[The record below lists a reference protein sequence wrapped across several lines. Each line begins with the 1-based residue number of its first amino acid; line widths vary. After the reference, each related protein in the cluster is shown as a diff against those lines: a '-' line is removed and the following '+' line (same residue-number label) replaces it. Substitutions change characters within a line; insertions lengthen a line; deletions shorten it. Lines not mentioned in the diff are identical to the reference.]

1 MTTSPTPARPSPP
14 KVPRPM
20 PAPVTRSPAVDG
32 LIAALARAGDRTR
45 TAELLRDFWAGI
57 TTTPLI
63 EPADLPGHRVV
74 TFLWHQPPDDPSA
87 TVYLFVNRLTDER
100 DLVRSGMNRIPGT
113 PIRHLS
119 YLMPDDW
126 RASYCFCPVADD
138 RDLATAD
145 QPTLRRWLD
154 GGQADP
160 RNPDTCVGRT
170 GRPMSVVSLPAAPP
184 QPWLAPRPGVPR
196 GEVRRIRV
204 PAAAGWAERTAWI
217 YESPSTGG
225 GSDTSPAIDR
235 PAGRGEDRPTVVLLD
250 GEVWLHRIG
259 VTATFDNLVAEGR
272 IPPVRVVLPD
282 SLGTDIRWR
291 ELTARPDTVDALAD
305 VLLPAAGATR
315 GTRAVIAG
323 NSLGGLTA
331 VAATLLRPDR
341 FAHAVAMSPS
351 VWWDPDRSG
360 APWLLRTARRPI
372 PPDAP
377 PVGIELQ
384 VGRQEWVLAGPT
396 RELAP
401 VLARPGRTVNLVEY
415 QGGHDFA
422 WWRGG
427 LADALVR
434 WAGGRARR

>member
-1 MTTSPTPARPSPP
+1 MCRSDRAADVGGLASGRPA
-14 KVPRPM
+14 
-20 PAPVTRSPAVDG
+20 
-32 LIAALARAGDRTR
+32 
-45 TAELLRDFWAGI
+45 
-57 TTTPLI
+57 
-63 EPADLPGHRVV
+63 
-74 TFLWHQPPDDPSA
+74 A
-87 TVYLFVNRLTDER
+87 TVAGAATGGAQGRGAPDPGARRRRLGGAHGL
-100 DLVRSGMNRIPGT
+100 DLRIPVHRRRF
-113 PIRHLS
+113 RH
-119 YLMPDDW
+119 
-126 RASYCFCPVADD
+126 F
-138 RDLATAD
+138 
-145 QPTLRRWLD
+145 
-154 GGQADP
+154 
-160 RNPDTCVGRT
+160 
-170 GRPMSVVSLPAAPP
+170 
-184 QPWLAPRPGVPR
+184 
-196 GEVRRIRV
+196 
-204 PAAAGWAERTAWI
+204 
-217 YESPSTGG
+217 
-225 GSDTSPAIDR
+225 PAIDR